1 MTIQET
7 IGIILSTVMI
17 LSQLSLLWGDNL
29 FFRWGTRV
37 VIGFSVIHTAI
48 WQLYWIDYRAI
59 QPILNNGDY
68 KFFIPLILGI
78 MMYARLSK
86 ANSWISKYPMGVQ
99 LGVGV
104 GVVSVAMIRSQ
115 ILDQLRDTV
124 LSLFNATTTMALLN
138 AVLVLIGT
146 VTVMSYFF
154 FTKEHTGILG
164 ISTYIGRGFIMS
176 SIATIWA
183 GDYIW
188 AMSMLAGQLQFLIR
202 EFLMGLLLNMG

>member
-1 MTIQET
+1 MTIQDSLGILFST
-7 IGIILSTVMI
+7 IMI

-29 FFRWGTRV
+29 FFRWGTRI

-59 QPILNNGDY
+59 QPIMTDGDI
-68 KFFIPLILGI
+68 KFVIPLILGL
-78 MMYARLSK
+78 MMYARLSRPN
-86 ANSWISKYPMGVQ
+86 AWISKYPMGVQ

-104 GVVSVAMIRSQ
+104 GVVSVSMLRSQ
-115 ILDQLRDTV
+115 ILDQLRFTV
-124 LSLFNATTTMALLN
+124 EGLFEATTAMALLN

-164 ISTYIGRGFIMS
+164 ISTYIGRAFIMS

-188 AMSMLAGQLQFLIR
+188 AMSMLAGQLQFLIK
-202 EFLMGLLLNMG
+202 EFLMGLVLNMG

>member
-1 MTIQET
+1 MTIQESL
-7 IGIILSTVMI
+7 GIIFSTIMI
-17 LSQLSLLWGDNL
+17 LTQLSLLWGDNI

-59 QPILNNGDY
+59 QPILTEGEY
-68 KFFIPLILGI
+68 KFLIPLILGI

-86 ANSWISKYPMGVQ
+86 TNSWISKYPMGVQ

-104 GVVSVAMIRSQ
+104 GVVSVAALRSQ
-115 ILDQLRDTV
+115 ILDQLRYV
-124 LSLFNATTTMALLN
+124 VEGLFEATTAMEMLN
-138 AVLVLIGT
+138 AILVLVGT

-188 AMSMLAGQLQFLIR
+188 AMSMLAGQLQFLIK
-202 EFLMGLLLNMG
+202 EFLMGLVLNMS